1 MENFPEP
8 IETAARSFAEE
19 ERRSAS
25 GHPAVEE
32 LVAYHAGELA
42 GKAREAVRE
51 HLATCGECTRLL
63 LDLMSFPEL
72 EPPSEA
78 DRLSE
83 AEVTADKEAL
93 KARLGEECLRQPLA
107 AEVVAFKRP
116 AKASIPAGYW
126 SALAAVLVMAI
137 GLGLWGWIESAP
149 GADTE
154 VFYPQTEILRESA
167 EESFRIPDW
176 ADYYLLVLTSIQAD
190 RYPAF
195 RVEIVDAQNRQI
207 LSDDSLCKSD
217 DGTFKLRLRRE
228 RLPEGPYKIRLFGL
242 GQGPPELLEEYVL
255 QIAFDAGR

>member
-1 MENFPEP
+1 MDNFPEP
-8 IETAARSFAEE
+8 IETAARSFAEDA
-19 ERRSAS
+19 RRSAS

-32 LVAYHAGELA
+32 LVAYQAGELA

-78 DRLSE
+78 DRLSD
-83 AEVTADKEAL
+83 AEVTADKEML
-93 KARLGEECLRQPLA
+93 KARLGEECLGKPLS
-107 AEVVAFKRP
+107 AEVLAFERP
-116 AKASIPAGYW
+116 AKASIPPGYW
-126 SALAAVLVMAI
+126 TALAAVLVMAI

-154 VFYPQTEILRESA
+154 VFYLHPETVRESA
-167 EESFRIPDW
+167 EETFRIPGW
-176 ADYYLLVLTSIQAD
+176 ADYYLLVLGSTQAD
-190 RYPAF
+190 RYLTF
-195 RVEIVDAQNRQI
+195 RVEIMDAENRLI
-207 LSDDSLCKSD
+207 LSDASLRKSD

-228 RLPEGPYKIRLFGL
+228 RLTEGPYKIRLFGL